1 MIAGLKKGI
10 WTIHS
15 LHSIFLLSLPGET
28 PPEENI
34 FVDWYAHFG
43 SEVEKGDDIRDHPEI
58 WEVFELPD
66 ALAGLERDDAVAIQT
81 FEGSLNLNAIAIG
94 LGLENIKYEPELF
107 PALVYEPDSTNAVVF
122 AWRHEVIVAISKES
136 GDATAAASGVE
147 KLVDRVHKLGLT
159 DKMDF
164 DDAITT
170 HRVST
175 VIS

>member
-1 MIAGLKKGI
+1 MEHPQPAFD
-10 WTIHS
+10 
-15 LHSIFLLSLPGET
+15 FLLSLPGET

-43 SEVEKGDDIRDHPEI
+43 SEVEKGDDIRDYPEV

-107 PALVYEPDSTNAVVF
+107 PALVYEPDSANAVVF
-122 AWRHEVIVAISKES
+122 VWPYEVIVAIPKES
-136 GDATAAASGVE
+136 GDASEAASGVE
-147 KLVDRVHKLGLT
+147 QLVDRAHKLGLT
-159 DKMDF
+159 DDIQF

-170 HRVST
+170 HRVAS

>member
-1 MIAGLKKGI
+1 MEHPQPAFD
-10 WTIHS
+10 
-15 LHSIFLLSLPGET
+15 FLLSLPGESQ
-28 PPEENI
+28 PEENI

-43 SEVEKGDDIRDHPEI
+43 SEVEKGDDIRNHPEV
-58 WEVFELPD
+58 WEIFELPD

-81 FEGSLNLNAIAIG
+81 FEGALNLNAIAIG

-107 PALVYEPDSTNAVVF
+107 PALIYEPDSANAVVF
-122 AWRHEVIVAISKES
+122 AWRHDLIVAVPEGSEDVS
-136 GDATAAASGVE
+136 EATSGVAQ
-147 KLVDRVHKLGLT
+147 LVDRVHKLGLT